1 MARIFTKQEVNR
13 MTSAEYMALYGN
25 LKAGLTPEQE
35 AFRNFVDGTAPTP
48 EAEAPAPPQ
57 IGKRGPRDRQEVV
70 ETVGEPAAPG
80 FDPSFDDVP
89 ATVPAPSVAAAVVES
104 PVVPAAPVA
113 VVSPAPVEVPAELP
127 ERIHRYQPVDENGK
141 KIGGEQVFK
150 YRTEAELIEQL
161 TKSNIH
167 VRVMAQKTREE
178 LLMNGTEV
186 PAEATAAEPLVLRE
200 RLSAEDRAAW
210 ESKLEDPAEAAK
222 ARYVLDRDDD
232 REVQNNLLRSNYEN
246 RVLLAIESFKNRNRD
261 YAPTQDNAAKLIGYV
276 ERRGL
281 DPTNPRNYQK
291 AYDVLRENG
300 VIQDASGN
308 QVTETVLAPVPPT
321 VREEKTV
328 PAVAPAP
335 ATTRI
340 GEPAVAAKQVVA
352 QIPTGLSNADQ
363 LSEGDNAIPQ
373 AHWHTVRV
381 YLKDGKGNPTRQ
393 YQEFHDLEAI
403 ERTDDKTLRRF
414 IADQSPRGKAF
425 RAAWDKAEAEKGKRW
440 IR

>member
-1 MARIFTKQEVNR
+1 MAKYTKAQVDS
-13 MTSAEYMALYGN
+13 MTSEQYRETFN
-25 LKAGLTPEQE
+25 SDPEFRTFIDGDYSKGTTQE
-35 AFRNFVDGTAPTP
+35 A
-48 EAEAPAPPQ
+48 APAAPQ
-57 IGKRGPRDRQEVV
+57 IGKRGPRDRQEVG
-70 ETVGEPAAPG
+70 ETVAEVASG
-80 FDPSFDDVP
+80 FDPSFDDSPDAPP
-89 ATVPAPSVAAAVVES
+89 AAAMVEVVEPPAAPAAPAAVVE
-104 PVVPAAPVA
+104 P
-113 VVSPAPVEVPAELP
+113 PAPVELP
-127 ERIHRYQPVDENGK
+127 ERIHEYVITDENGK
-141 KIGGEQVFK
+141 QIGGKQVFK
-150 YRTEAELIEQL
+150 YRTDAELIAEL
-161 TKSNIH
+161 TKSNIN
-167 VRVMAQKTREE
+167 VRRMAQKLREE
-178 LLMNGTEV
+178 QLMNGTEV

-200 RLSAEDRAAW
+200 RLSDDDRTAW
-210 ESKLEDPAEAAK
+210 EAKLEDPAEAAK

-232 REVQNNLLRSNYEN
+232 RGFQNKLLTDNYQN
-246 RVLLAIESFKNRNRD
+246 RVLLAIESFKNRNRE
-261 YAPTQDNAAKLIGYV
+261 YVSTQDNAAKLIGYI

-300 VIQDASGN
+300 VISDASGN

-340 GEPAVAAKQVVA
+340 GEPAAAAKQTVA

-363 LSEGDNAIPQ
+363 VSEGESTIPQ

-381 YLKDGKGNPTRQ
+381 WLKDGKGNPTKQ

-440 IR
+440 LR